1 MRKLWGALTNMTDVL
16 KKRGNLDTG
25 QTSTME
31 SPVKRRR
38 EDSHVERRRDW
49 RECWRWPANHQ
60 KLEPRNG
67 FPLRASRRKQ
77 G

>member
-38 EDSHVERRRDW
+38 EKTAMW
-49 RECWRWPANHQ
+49 REGGTGENAGDGQQTIR
-60 KLEPRNG
+60 
-67 FPLRASRRKQ
+67 S
-77 G
+77 